1 MKNRPYGG
9 KEIKIKMTG
18 KELKKIRGNLGMSQW
33 QLAVKLGVSQGSI
46 TNWESGYTQV
56 PLDIQAQLL
65 KMDNDNYD
73 PAVIEKTA
81 DNIMIKVFGLGA
93 K

>member
-1 MKNRPYGG
+1 MKEER
-9 KEIKIKMTG
+9 
-18 KELKKIRGNLGMSQW
+18 LKKWYNPDS
-33 QLAVKLGVSQGSI
+33 
-46 TNWESGYTQV
+46 TQSE
-56 PLDIQAQLL
+56 PLTEQELEEIL
-65 KMDNDNYD
+65 ND